1 MVGRRPR
8 AARNTTQPLTS
19 RSSLVAHTYPSF
31 YACYLLKSI
40 KTPNSKAT
48 YIGSTPN
55 PPRRIRQHNGELTQG
70 AWKTKRGRPW
80 IMQLIVHGFPSK
92 LAALQFEWAWQH
104 PHLSRHL
111 KDGSGQPLAAHRNKG
126 IKNNIQTLLMMITSH
141 PYNLWPLHV
150 KLFTAEAEKFWGM
163 LVKAPAYRALPRGL
177 TATIELEG
185 VDGKSGTR
193 GSGRTGPVDV
203 ADTHFTSQY
212 LAKSTAVA
220 ASATKPVCS
229 VCGEQIVDYTSDP
242 LTTTLC
248 PTSGCMS
255 TAHLMCLSQDW
266 LAGEPDNQ
274 GLIPRGGHCREC
286 KSYVLYGDIIRGS
299 YRRAA
304 GKAVVL
310 EDEEEEALVLEN
322 DEEDGDGKEDDA
334 NGMEEEE
341 EEDISE
347 SDGELPVAG
356 PSRAVRGGPSLQGK
370 RTSSPEKRTPSP
382 LKKAVTQGK
391 RVTRKVAVV
400 GPDSSEGEAFD
411 FDVSGTSDDE
421 EAPIIPR
428 AKPIP
433 KTISRAAGKSKA
445 TVAGKTKA
453 TTAGRAKVS
462 TAGKAKATTLIR
474 PRGRPREDVRGRPRK
489 DAADTSEGE
498 EFDFDV
504 SGSSD
509 EEAAAPL
516 RTTNKPASRVVT
528 KPVLRAAGK
537 PLSRAAG
544 KPSSRAKPPS
554 QAINEVP
561 LIPQKRPRG
570 RPRNAANARG
580 LHTDSSGEAFDFD
593 GIRGSSE
600 EEESI
605 PRPQRQQDMQG
616 QSNGST
622 LSSPTRQIAR
632 ALGAL
637 TMDSPKRKK
646 ATKYIEISD

>member
-8 AARNTTQPLTS
+8 AARNATQPLTS

-40 KTPNSKAT
+40 QKSTSKAT

-55 PPRRIRQHNGELTQG
+55 PPRRISRFAGELTQG

-150 KLFTAEAEKFWGM
+150 KLFTAEAEKLWG
-163 LVKAPAYRALPRGL
+163 LLAKAPAYRALPRGL
-177 TATIELEG
+177 TASVELEG
-185 VDGKSGTR
+185 VDGQSGSR

-220 ASATKPVCS
+220 ASLTKPLCS
-229 VCGEQIVDYTSDP
+229 VCGEQITEYTSDP

-248 PTSGCMS
+248 PTTGCMS
-255 TAHLMCLSQDW
+255 TAHLVCLSQEW
-266 LAGEPDNQ
+266 LAAEPDNQ

-310 EDEEEEALVLEN
+310 ED
-322 DEEDGDGKEDDA
+322 DDEDG
-334 NGMEEEE
+334 NGQEEV

-347 SDGELPVAG
+347 EDGDLPVAG
-356 PSRAVRGGPSLQGK
+356 PSRAIRGG
-370 RTSSPEKRTPSP
+370 SSSRGKRTPSP
-382 LKKAVTQGK
+382 RKKTVSRGKTATASGK
-391 RVTRKVAVV
+391 RAGKVAVV
-400 GPDSSEGEAFD
+400 GNDSSEGEAFD
-411 FDVSGTSDDE
+411 FDVSGSSNE
-421 EAPIIPR
+421 EDAPTIPR
-428 AKPIP
+428 SKLVLKP
-433 KTISRAAGKSKA
+433 SCRA
-445 TVAGKTKA
+445 
-453 TTAGRAKVS
+453 
-462 TAGKAKATTLIR
+462 AGKAKATTAGKAKETA
-474 PRGRPREDVRGRPRK
+474 PTRGRPRKAASGRPRK

-498 EFDFDV
+498 GFDFDV

-509 EEAAAPL
+509 EEIEAA
-516 RTTNKPASRVVT
+516 
-528 KPVLRAAGK
+528 RATK
-537 PLSRAAG
+537 PLSRATTKSA
-544 KPSSRAKPPS
+544 SRAATMKPMSRARPPS
-554 QAINEVP
+554 RAVNELP

-570 RPRNAANARG
+570 RPMKNANARG

-600 EEESI
+600 EEDI
-605 PRPQRQQDMQG
+605 PRLQRQQDMQG
-616 QSNGST
+616 QLNGST
-622 LSSPTRQIAR
+622 LSSPTKQIAR

-637 TMDSPKRKK
+637 TMDSPKRRG
-646 ATKYIEISD
+646 ATAKYIEISD

>member
-8 AARNTTQPLTS
+8 AARNATQPLTS

-40 KTPNSKAT
+40 QKPTSKAT

-55 PPRRIRQHNGELTQG
+55 PPRRISTMASISARMGYGEITQG

-150 KLFTAEAEKFWGM
+150 RLFTAEAEKFWGM
-163 LVKAPAYRALPRGL
+163 LAKAPAYRALPRGL
-177 TATIELEG
+177 TASVELEG
-185 VDGKSGTR
+185 VDGQSGSR

-220 ASATKPVCS
+220 ASSTKPACS
-229 VCGEQIVDYTSDP
+229 VCGEQITEYTSDP

-248 PTSGCMS
+248 PNTGCMS

-266 LAGEPDNQ
+266 LAAEPDNQ

-310 EDEEEEALVLEN
+310 ED
-322 DEEDGDGKEDDA
+322 DDEDG
-334 NGMEEEE
+334 NGQEEE

-347 SDGELPVAG
+347 DDGELPVAG
-356 PSRAVRGGPSLQGK
+356 PSSAVRGGSSSRGKQTPSPRKKTVTRGKTTAVRGK
-370 RTSSPEKRTPSP
+370 RT
-382 LKKAVTQGK
+382 G
-391 RVTRKVAVV
+391 KVAVV
-400 GPDSSEGEAFD
+400 GNDSSEGEAFD
-411 FDVSGTSDDE
+411 FDVSGSSDE
-421 EAPIIPR
+421 EGGSAPVKL
-428 AKPIP
+428 KPIHKP
-433 KTISRAAGKSKA
+433 ATRA
-445 TVAGKTKA
+445 
-453 TTAGRAKVS
+453 
-462 TAGKAKATTLIR
+462 AGKAKATTAGKAR
-474 PRGRPREDVRGRPRK
+474 ATAPTRGRPRKVAGGRPRK

-498 EFDFDV
+498 GFDFEV

-509 EEAAAPL
+509 EEVEAPL
-516 RTTNKPASRVVT
+516 RTTT
-528 KPVLRAAGK
+528 KPM
-537 PLSRAAG
+537 SRAAS
-544 KPSSRAKPPS
+544 KPSSRVKPMSRARPPS
-554 QAINEVP
+554 RAVNELP

-570 RPRNAANARG
+570 RPMKDANARG

-600 EEESI
+600 EEEDI
-605 PRPQRQQDMQG
+605 PRPRRQQDMQG
-616 QSNGST
+616 QSNGPALT
-622 LSSPTRQIAR
+622 SPTRQIAR

-637 TMDSPKRKK
+637 RMDSPKRQKPT
-646 ATKYIEISD
+646 AKYIEISD

>member
-8 AARNTTQPLTS
+8 AARNATQPLTS

-40 KTPNSKAT
+40 QKPTSKAT

-55 PPRRIRQHNGELTQG
+55 PPRRISTMVNNAGEITQG

-163 LVKAPAYRALPRGL
+163 LAKAPAYRAFPRGL
-177 TATIELEG
+177 TATVELEG
-185 VDGKSGTR
+185 VDGQSGNR

-203 ADTHFTSQY
+203 ADTYFTSQY

-220 ASATKPVCS
+220 ASSTKPTCS
-229 VCGEQIVDYTSDP
+229 VCGETINEYTSDP

-248 PTSGCMS
+248 PTTGCMS
-255 TAHLMCLSQDW
+255 TAHLMCLSQEW
-266 LAGEPDNQ
+266 LAAEPDNQ

-310 EDEEEEALVLEN
+310 ED
-322 DEEDGDGKEDDA
+322 DDEDG
-334 NGMEEEE
+334 NGAREEEE

-347 SDGELPVAG
+347 DDGDLPVAG
-356 PSRAVRGGPSLQGK
+356 PSRAVRGG
-370 RTSSPEKRTPSP
+370 SSSRGKRTPSP
-382 LKKAVTQGK
+382 RKKTVTRGKTTAVRGK
-391 RVTRKVAVV
+391 RAGKIAVV
-400 GPDSSEGEAFD
+400 GNDSSEGEAFD
-411 FDVSGTSDDE
+411 FDVSGSSDE
-421 EAPIIPR
+421 EDAPTILMS
-428 AKPIP
+428 KPVP
-433 KTISRAAGKSKA
+433 KPTSRAAGKVKA
-445 TVAGKTKA
+445 
-453 TTAGRAKVS
+453 S
-462 TAGKAKATTLIR
+462 TAGQARPPTLNR
-474 PRGRPREDVRGRPRK
+474 SRGRPRK

-498 EFDFDV
+498 GFDFDV

-509 EEAAAPL
+509 EEAAGPL
-516 RTTNKPASRVVT
+516 RTTT
-528 KPVLRAAGK
+528 KPM
-537 PLSRAAG
+537 SRAAG
-544 KPSSRAKPPS
+544 KPSSRAKPTS
-554 QAINEVP
+554 RATTSRAVHELP

-570 RPRNAANARG
+570 RPIRDANARG

-593 GIRGSSE
+593 GIRGNSE
-600 EEESI
+600 EEEDV
-605 PRPQRQQDMQG
+605 PRPQRQQNMQG
-616 QSNGST
+616 QSIGSALT
-622 LSSPTRQIAR
+622 SPTRQIAR
-632 ALGAL
+632 ALCAL
-637 TMDSPKRKK
+637 TMDSPKK
-646 ATKYIEISD
+646 TTVKYIEISD

>member
-8 AARNTTQPLTS
+8 TARNATQPLTS

-40 KTPNSKAT
+40 QKPTSKAT

-55 PPRRIRQHNGELTQG
+55 PPRRISRFAGELTQG

-150 KLFTAEAEKFWGM
+150 KLFTADAEKFWG
-163 LVKAPAYRALPRGL
+163 LLAKAPAYRALPRGL
-177 TATIELEG
+177 TATVELEG
-185 VDGKSGTR
+185 VDGQSGSR

-212 LAKSTAVA
+212 LAKNTAVA
-220 ASATKPVCS
+220 ASSTKPTCS
-229 VCGEQIVDYTSDP
+229 VCGDKINEYTSDP

-248 PTSGCMS
+248 PTTGCMS
-255 TAHLMCLSQDW
+255 TAHLMCLSQEW
-266 LAGEPDNQ
+266 LAAEPDNQ
-274 GLIPRGGHCREC
+274 GLIPRGGHCRDC

-304 GKAVVL
+304 GRAVVL
-310 EDEEEEALVLEN
+310 EDDEEE
-322 DEEDGDGKEDDA
+322 G
-334 NGMEEEE
+334 NGQE

-347 SDGELPVAG
+347 SEGEGEGEGEAG
-356 PSRAVRGGPSLQGK
+356 SSRAI
-370 RTSSPEKRTPSP
+370 RTPSP
-382 LKKAVTQGK
+382 SKRKASRGKATTTQGK
-391 RVTRKVAVV
+391 TTIARGKRARKVAAV
-400 GPDSSEGEAFD
+400 GNDSSEGEAFD
-411 FDVSGTSDDE
+411 FDVSGSSDE
-421 EAPIIPR
+421 EDAPTIPR
-428 AKPIP
+428 SKPVLKP
-433 KTISRAAGKSKA
+433 TSR
-445 TVAGKTKA
+445 
-453 TTAGRAKVS
+453 
-462 TAGKAKATTLIR
+462 TAGKAKATIASKAKTTMPSR
-474 PRGRPREDVRGRPRK
+474 PRGRPRKVAGGRPRK
-489 DAADTSEGE
+489 DAADTSGGEG
-498 EFDFDV
+498 FDFDV

-509 EEAAAPL
+509 EDIEAPL
-516 RTTNKPASRVVT
+516 RKTT
-528 KPVLRAAGK
+528 KPM
-537 PLSRAAG
+537 SRAAS
-544 KPSSRAKPPS
+544 KPSSRVKPMSRARPPS
-554 QAINEVP
+554 RTVNELP

-570 RPRNAANARG
+570 RPIKDANARG
-580 LHTDSSGEAFDFD
+580 LHTDSSGEVFDFD

-600 EEESI
+600 EEDI
-605 PRPQRQQDMQG
+605 PRLQRQQDIQG
-616 QSNGST
+616 NSDGLT
-622 LSSPTRQIAR
+622 LTSPTRQIAR

-646 ATKYIEISD
+646 ATAKYIEISD

>member
-8 AARNTTQPLTS
+8 AARNATQPLTS

-40 KTPNSKAT
+40 QKPTSKAT

-55 PPRRIRQHNGELTQG
+55 PPRRISTMVNNAGEITQG

-111 KDGSGQPLAAHRNKG
+111 KDGSAQPLAAHRNKG

-163 LVKAPAYRALPRGL
+163 LAKAPAYRALPRGL
-177 TATIELEG
+177 TASVELEG
-185 VDGKSGTR
+185 VDGQSGNH
-193 GSGRTGPVDV
+193 GSGRKGPVDV
-203 ADTHFTSQY
+203 ADTQFTSQY

-220 ASATKPVCS
+220 ASASRPACS
-229 VCGEQIVDYTSDP
+229 ICGEQITEYTLDP

-248 PTSGCMS
+248 PTTGCMS

-266 LAGEPDNQ
+266 LAAEPDNQ
-274 GLIPRGGHCREC
+274 GLIPRGGHCSDC

-310 EDEEEEALVLEN
+310 EED
-322 DEEDGDGKEDDA
+322 DEDG
-334 NGMEEEE
+334 NGQEEE

-347 SDGELPVAG
+347 EDGDLPVAG
-356 PSRAVRGGPSLQGK
+356 PSRAVRGG
-370 RTSSPEKRTPSP
+370 SSSRGKRTPSP
-382 LKKAVTQGK
+382 RKKTVTRGKTATASGK
-391 RVTRKVAVV
+391 RARKVAVV
-400 GPDSSEGEAFD
+400 GNDSSEGEAFD
-411 FDVSGTSDDE
+411 FDVSGSSDE
-421 EAPIIPR
+421 GGSAP
-428 AKPIP
+428 AKSKPVP
-433 KTISRAAGKSKA
+433 KPAFRAAGMAKA
-445 TVAGKTKA
+445 TI
-453 TTAGRAKVS
+453 
-462 TAGKAKATTLIR
+462 AGKAKPIMPSR
-474 PRGRPREDVRGRPRK
+474 PRGRPRKVAGGRPRK

-498 EFDFDV
+498 GFDFDV

-509 EEAAAPL
+509 EEIEAA
-516 RTTNKPASRVVT
+516 
-528 KPVLRAAGK
+528 RATK
-537 PLSRAAG
+537 PLSRARM
-544 KPSSRAKPPS
+544 KPSSRVKPPS
-554 QAINEVP
+554 RAVHELP

-570 RPRNAANARG
+570 RPMKNANARG
-580 LHTDSSGEAFDFD
+580 LHTDSSGEALDFD

-600 EEESI
+600 EEDI
-605 PRPQRQQDMQG
+605 PHPQAQVA
-616 QSNGST
+616 ST
-622 LSSPTRQIAR
+622 GVALTSPTRQIAR

-637 TMDSPKRKK
+637 TMDSPKRNK
-646 ATKYIEISD
+646 APSKYIEISD

>member
-8 AARNTTQPLTS
+8 AARNATQPLTS

-40 KTPNSKAT
+40 QKPTSKAT

-55 PPRRIRQHNGELTQG
+55 PPRRISTMANNAGEITQG

-163 LVKAPAYRALPRGL
+163 LAKAPAYRVLPRGL
-177 TATIELEG
+177 TASVELEG
-185 VDGKSGTR
+185 VDGQSGSR

-212 LAKSTAVA
+212 LAKSTSVA
-220 ASATKPVCS
+220 ASTTKPTCS
-229 VCGEQIVDYTSDP
+229 VCGEQITEYTSDP

-248 PTSGCMS
+248 PTTGCMS
-255 TAHLMCLSQDW
+255 TAHLMCLSQEW
-266 LAGEPDNQ
+266 LAAEPDNQ

-299 YRRAA
+299 YRRAM

-310 EDEEEEALVLEN
+310 ED
-322 DEEDGDGKEDDA
+322 DEDG
-334 NGMEEEE
+334 NGQEEV
-341 EEDISE
+341 EEDISKE
-347 SDGELPVAG
+347 DGDLPVAG
-356 PSRAVRGGPSLQGK
+356 PSRAVRGG
-370 RTSSPEKRTPSP
+370 SSSRGKRTPSP
-382 LKKAVTQGK
+382 RKKTVTRGKTATASGK
-391 RVTRKVAVV
+391 RAGKVAVV
-400 GPDSSEGEAFD
+400 GNDSSEGEAFD
-411 FDVSGTSDDE
+411 FDVSGSSDE
-421 EAPIIPR
+421 EDAPTIPR
-428 AKPIP
+428 AKPVP
-433 KTISRAAGKSKA
+433 KPTSRA
-445 TVAGKTKA
+445 AGKTKA
-453 TTAGRAKVS
+453 TTAS
-462 TAGKAKATTLIR
+462 KAKPTMPSR
-474 PRGRPREDVRGRPRK
+474 PQGRPRKVAGGRLRK

-498 EFDFDV
+498 GFDFDV

-509 EEAAAPL
+509 EEIEAARATKPFS
-516 RTTNKPASRVVT
+516 RATTKPASRAAT
-528 KPVLRAAGK
+528 MKPM
-537 PLSRAAG
+537 SRAR
-544 KPSSRAKPPS
+544 PPSRAV
-554 QAINEVP
+554 NELP

-570 RPRNAANARG
+570 RPIKDANARG
-580 LHTDSSGEAFDFD
+580 LHTDSSVGEAFDFD
-593 GIRGSSE
+593 GLRGSSE
-600 EEESI
+600 DDDI
-605 PRPQRQQDMQG
+605 PRPQRQQDMQR
-616 QSNGST
+616 QSNGSAVT
-622 LSSPTRQIAR
+622 SPSRHIAR

-637 TMDSPKRKK
+637 TMDSPKRSK
-646 ATKYIEISD
+646 ATAKYIEISD